1 MPPVGYRSAAKMV
14 PVPAEEITPL
24 GRTRTEWLLAARA
37 QFVNQASVSFRISP
51 PLAVDARTGMK
62 TRKLGTVF
70 VLLAAM
76 PWLIGCETVRDSPNP
91 QFQKQVQRAQECRQ
105 IQAKLVGDHP
115 VTPERAEE
123 IAKTMTPTGCA
134 ARLPGYY

>member
-1 MPPVGYRSAAKMV
+1 MQRRWFLVPQRKSAAGADRVRELNKDRV
-14 PVPAEEITPL
+14 APRGACAIS
-24 GRTRTEWLLAARA
+24 
-37 QFVNQASVSFRISP
+37 NQASVSFSGLRP

-91 QFQKQVQRAQECRQ
+91 P
-105 IQAKLVGDHP
+105 I
-115 VTPERAEE
+115 
-123 IAKTMTPTGCA
+123 
-134 ARLPGYY
+134 